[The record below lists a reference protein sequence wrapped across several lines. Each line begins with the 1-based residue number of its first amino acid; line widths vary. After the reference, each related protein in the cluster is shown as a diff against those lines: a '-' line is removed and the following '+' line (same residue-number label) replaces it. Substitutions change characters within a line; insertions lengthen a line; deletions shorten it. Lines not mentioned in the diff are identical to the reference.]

1 MSDQPPVKPEYQLL
15 ADLTALQLS
24 VVESKRSE
32 FHDAVHMKMLLRD
45 DPDILA
51 SCAFGLIYA
60 LCVLSFA
67 DARPRGVSGI
77 DFDEGDQWHVGDM
90 FSHLLFEDGHLHFF
104 ADYVRGR
111 MMKTTVDIDRG
122 GVIRLETTNRGES
135 AARWVA
141 TLQGKKKLRVLD
153 PPEGGSGS
161 S

>member
-1 MSDQPPVKPEYQLL
+1 MNDPVEI
-15 ADLTALQLS
+15 
-24 VVESKRSE
+24 VVELAKSAAVARFRKLKVEGEEHPDRSWQRVTCHLHRE
-32 FHDAVHMKMLLRD
+32 DVPWAAV
-45 DPDILA
+45 P
-51 SCAFGLIYA
+51 LIYA
-60 LCVLSFA
+60 LSVMSFA
-67 DARPRGVSGI
+67 DARPRGVSEVEYLENDEWTLADQAARLQLERGRLV
-77 DFDEGDQWHVGDM
+77 FD
-90 FSHLLFEDGHLHFF
+90 

-141 TLQGKKKLRVLD
+141 TLQGKRKLRVLD